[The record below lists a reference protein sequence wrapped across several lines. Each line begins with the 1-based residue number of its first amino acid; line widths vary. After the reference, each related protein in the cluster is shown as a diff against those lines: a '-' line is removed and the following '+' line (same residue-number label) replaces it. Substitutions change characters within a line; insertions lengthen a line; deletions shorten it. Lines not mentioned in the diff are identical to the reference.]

1 MEENNFENEEKKE
14 VKIEIIEGNP
24 KDLTIS
30 SVKDNLTF
38 EVKET
43 KVDKKNIIIPES
55 QKKSSDTSTEKDS
68 N

>member
-14 VKIEIIEGNP
+14 VKIEIVQGNP
-24 KDLTIS
+24 KDLDIS

-43 KVDKKNIIIPES
+43 KVDKKNIVIPEA
-55 QKKSSDTSTEKDS
+55 QKNSSDASMEQDS

>member
-1 MEENNFENEEKKE
+1 MWFLY
-14 VKIEIIEGNP
+14 IIFNYNTKGG
-24 KDLTIS
+24 LLCIS

-43 KVDKKNIIIPES
+43 KVDKKNIVIPEA
-55 QKKSSDTSTEKDS
+55 QKNRSDASTEQDS